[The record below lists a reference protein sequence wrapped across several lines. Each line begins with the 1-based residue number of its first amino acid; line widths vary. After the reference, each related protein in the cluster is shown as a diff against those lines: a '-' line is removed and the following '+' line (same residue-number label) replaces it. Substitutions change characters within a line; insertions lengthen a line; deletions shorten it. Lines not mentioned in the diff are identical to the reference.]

1 MVDPARIR
9 SVNDADRRPE
19 GRYVVY
25 WMIGARRPH
34 WNHSL
39 DHAADLARSH
49 DVPLVV
55 LEALRLGY
63 PWASERLHQFIVEG
77 MIDNARTFSDSPVLY
92 YPYLEPVSGAGRG
105 LLKAIADNAV
115 AVVTDD
121 YPAFFLPA
129 MIEAAG
135 REIPVS
141 LEAVDGNGLLP
152 VRSATKGFTR
162 AYDFRRFLQRNLI
175 PYLDDVPESE
185 TPTGVPEAPPGLV
198 DDIAAEWA
206 PMTPGRPVAEVIDGL
221 DLDRSVP
228 AVSTQ
233 GGHVA
238 GTGRLASFVADQLSG
253 YLERNH
259 PDDDPSSRLS
269 PYLHFGHVGA
279 HQVFWQVAHQQD
291 WHPGKIGD
299 RRDGGREGW
308 WGMSPA
314 AEGYLDQLVTWR
326 ELGLNMCRFESDH
339 ESFDAIPEWA
349 QKTLAEHAGDP
360 REHRYSLEELESAAT
375 HDEIWNAAQREL
387 LIEGRLHNYLRMLWG
402 KKILEWTDSPRQAFE
417 IMVHLNNKYAIDGR
431 DANSYSGILW
441 VLGKFDRAWGPERPI
456 FGKVR
461 YMSSDN
467 TRRKLRLSGYLAK
480 YSEQG
485 SLFE

>member
-1 MVDPARIR
+1 
-9 SVNDADRRPE
+9 
-19 GRYVVY
+19 
-25 WMIGARRPH
+25 
-34 WNHSL
+34 
-39 DHAADLARSH
+39 
-49 DVPLVV
+49 
-55 LEALRLGY
+55 
-63 PWASERLHQFIVEG
+63 
-77 MIDNARTFSDSPVLY
+77 
-92 YPYLEPVSGAGRG
+92 
-105 LLKAIADNAV
+105 
-115 AVVTDD
+115 
-121 YPAFFLPA
+121 
-129 MIEAAG
+129 
-135 REIPVS
+135 
-141 LEAVDGNGLLP
+141 
-152 VRSATKGFTR
+152 
-162 AYDFRRFLQRNLI
+162 
-175 PYLDDVPESE
+175 
-185 TPTGVPEAPPGLV
+185 
-198 DDIAAEWA
+198 
-206 PMTPGRPVAEVIDGL
+206 
-221 DLDRSVP
+221 
-228 AVSTQ
+228 
-233 GGHVA
+233 
-238 GTGRLASFVADQLSG
+238 
-253 YLERNH
+253 
-259 PDDDPSSRLS
+259 
-269 PYLHFGHVGA
+269 
-279 HQVFWQVAHQQD
+279 
-291 WHPGKIGD
+291 
-299 RRDGGREGW
+299 
-308 WGMSPA
+308 MSPA